1 MIKQRVFAWTDTY
14 DIYDEY
20 GNPKYFVKTEF
31 FNIGHHMHIYDMYD
45 QEVGVI
51 HQEIFHLLPVFEVEI
66 GGRTIG
72 RIQRRFSLFTPR
84 YDIEYH
90 GWQVQGDLFGW
101 DYDVYDGS
109 YCIAHI
115 GKELFRWGDT
125 YVIDI
130 ANPEDEILG
139 LMLVLAIDAANC
151 SKKTDEFLAN
161 GLGAQYNTGLD
172 SLLVVSMGT
181 GTSFVKVQAS
191 ATAMPAIR
199 TWWQRAT

>member
-1 MIKQRVFAWTDTY
+1 M
-14 DIYDEY
+14 
-20 GNPKYFVKTEF
+20 
-31 FNIGHHMHIYDMYD
+31 
-45 QEVGVI
+45 I

-115 GKELFRWGDT
+115 SKELFRWGDT

-151 SKKTDEFLAN
+151 SNNSD
-161 GLGAQYNTGLD
+161 
-172 SLLVVSMGT
+172 
-181 GTSFVKVQAS
+181 
-191 ATAMPAIR
+191 
-199 TWWQRAT
+199 

>member
-1 MIKQRVFAWTDTY
+1 MRLMIKQRVFAWTDTY

-31 FNIGHHMHIYDMYD
+31 FNIGHHMHIYDMHD

-115 GKELFRWGDT
+115 SKELFRWGDT

-151 SKKTDEFLAN
+151 SNNSD
-161 GLGAQYNTGLD
+161 
-172 SLLVVSMGT
+172 
-181 GTSFVKVQAS
+181 
-191 ATAMPAIR
+191 
-199 TWWQRAT
+199 